1 MLREMEIL
9 GPAEIDELRRIA
21 AAAPFVDGRIT
32 NPHNTAKQNLQL
44 HDPAAYQRSAEIVLR
59 ALTGSEEFRNF
70 AFPASIAPPLL
81 TRYQP
86 GMRYGAHADAAYIQL
101 PNGALRSD
109 LSCTVFLS
117 DPGQYQG
124 GALRITLGTR
134 DMHFRLQAGM
144 AIIYPSDTLHEVEP
158 VTQGERLVAISFI
171 QSRIKDNFERQLLY
185 ELNEV
190 AALEGLNMSHENFS
204 RLQLVQQKLYRRW
217 GEKP

>member
-1 MLREMEIL
+1 MFREMEIL
-9 GPAEIDELRRIA
+9 DAAQIDELRAIA
-21 AAAPFVDGRIT
+21 ASAPFVDGRIS

-44 HDPAAYQRSAEIVLR
+44 HDPAAYQRSAQIVLR
-59 ALTGSEEFRNF
+59 ALTASEEFRDF

-109 LSCTVFLS
+109 LSCTVFLN
-117 DPGQYQG
+117 DPADYEG

-134 DMHFRLQAGM
+134 EMHFRLPAGA
-144 AIIYPSDTLHEVEP
+144 AIVYPSDTLHEVEP
-158 VTQGERLVAISFI
+158 VTKGERLVAITFI
-171 QSRIKDNFERQLLY
+171 QSRIKDAFERQMLY